1 MNVFALVVILLI
13 LAAFAV
19 DKYVHK
25 QLEKRQLRRCS
36 LVYTLASYPVY
47 LTLMLAVVYTQMRAA
62 TSQVVWG
69 GVLAVALAVL
79 LSKVAYGI
87 ALVLSLVP
95 KIWRGASWGFV
106 RHAGAVIGFAV
117 LGYFVYSAVVTTRR
131 VEVVDV
137 EFVS

>member
-25 QLEKRQLRRCS
+25 QLEKRQLRMYS
-36 LVYTLASYPVY
+36 
-47 LTLMLAVVYTQMRAA
+47 VVYTQMRADI
-62 TSQVVWG
+62 SQVVLGW
-69 GVLAVALAVL
+69 VFAVALAVL
-79 LSKVAYGI
+79 LSKFAYGI

-106 RHAGAVIGFAV
+106 RRAGAVIGFAV
-117 LGYFVYSAVVTTRR
+117 LGYFV
-131 VEVVDV
+131 
-137 EFVS
+137 